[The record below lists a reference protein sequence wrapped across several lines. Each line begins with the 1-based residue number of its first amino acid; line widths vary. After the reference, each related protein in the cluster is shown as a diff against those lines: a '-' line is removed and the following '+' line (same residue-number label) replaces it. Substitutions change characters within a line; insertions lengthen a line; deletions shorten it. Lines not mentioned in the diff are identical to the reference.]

1 MDFALPRI
9 SSLVAGFCATST
21 PVLQVSKRLAA
32 HNFMEL
38 WARSTAPKSGT
49 RSGIDRSD
57 YLDVP
62 TVMAVAA
69 YFRPTLRPGVQLPL
83 PGHHSR
89 LDATRASILWRDVH
103 SPR

>member
-1 MDFALPRI
+1 MDFTLPRL

-21 PVLQVSKRLAA
+21 PVLQVSKKLAA

-57 YLDVP
+57 RVGCPNRLS
-62 TVMAVAA
+62 VAA
-69 YFRPTLRPGVQLPL
+69 YFRPTLRLGAQT
-83 PGHHSR
+83 S
-89 LDATRASILWRDVH
+89 ATW
-103 SPR
+103 PRFPP